1 MRAYLFML
9 NQLITP
15 STPAEF
21 VTIFAENRTMLGAYT
36 MPSSWNFDGLVYFL
50 FFCSNSQK
58 VAIKHSTRNGCRNEL
73 IFLHSQQSLTAIIK
87 STEPYI
93 YRVQLGIRVFF
104 VFKQTWTLW
113 FTVISVK
120 MTTLWRPHTNICD
133 VRKKCS
139 ESDIYDIVSLFEY
152 RVFFF
157 FVKNINVVIDRNRYQ
172 LKKITILCDSSSS
185 SFLIRVRFSF
195 WLRHFSNGSSLLL
208 FLVSLGTS
216 RWNRFTIGK

>member
-21 VTIFAENRTMLGAYT
+21 VTICAEKRTMLGAYT
-36 MPSSWNFDGLVYFL
+36 MPFSWNFDGLVYFL
-50 FFCSNSQK
+50 FFRSNSQK
-58 VAIKHSTRNGCRNEL
+58 VAIKHSTRNGCRNKL

-93 YRVQLGIRVFF
+93 YGVQLGIRVFV

-120 MTTLWRPHTNICD
+120 MTTLWRPHTSYC
-133 VRKKCS
+133 VRKKFS
-139 ESDIYDIVSLFEY
+139 ESDIYMILCRFLNA
-152 RVFFF
+152 VFSF

-172 LKKITILCDSSSS
+172 LKKNAFYVIALHHPS
-185 SFLIRVRFSF
+185 SFEFIS
-195 WLRHFSNGSSLLL
+195 HFGFDIFRMV
-208 FLVSLGTS
+208 FLC
-216 RWNRFTIGK
+216 WCF

>member
-21 VTIFAENRTMLGAYT
+21 VTICAEKRTMLGAYT
-36 MPSSWNFDGLVYFL
+36 MPFSWNFDGLVYFL
-50 FFCSNSQK
+50 FFRSNSQK
-58 VAIKHSTRNGCRNEL
+58 VAIKHSTRNGCRNKL

-93 YRVQLGIRVFF
+93 YGVQLGIRVFV

-139 ESDIYDIVSLFEY
+139 ESDIYDIVSLFEC

-157 FVKNINVVIDRNRYQ
+157 CQKHKCGYWSKSIPTE
-172 LKKITILCDSSSS
+172 KKRILCDSSSS
-185 SFLIRVRFSF
+185 SFFIRVHFSF
-195 WLRHFSNGSSLLL
+195 WLRYFPNGFSLLV
-208 FLVSLGTS
+208 FLVSLDTS